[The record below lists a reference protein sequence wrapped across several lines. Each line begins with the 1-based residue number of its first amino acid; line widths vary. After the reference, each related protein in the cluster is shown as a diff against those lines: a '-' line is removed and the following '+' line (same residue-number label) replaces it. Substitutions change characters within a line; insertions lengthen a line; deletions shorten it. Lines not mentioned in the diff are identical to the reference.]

1 MIKCAKLLHWNLM
14 DYQDILNE
22 QIAQHKTITLT
33 LDFSLYSKKT
43 LFRTCYKFTDKAF
56 VYIKFDDNAYKVFLT
71 SKNDTIDATKL
82 TEEFTNELLDQELRE
97 LVLEDTKKIRDTI
110 VTRALLSGH
119 SSAV

>member
-33 LDFSLYSKKT
+33 LDFSIYSKKT

-56 VYIKFDDNAYKVFLT
+56 VYIKFDVNAYKVFLT
-71 SKNDTIDATKL
+71 AKNDTIDTGELIA
-82 TEEFTNELLDQELRE
+82 EFTNELLDQELRE

>member
-1 MIKCAKLLHWNLM
+1 M

-22 QIAQHKTITLT
+22 QIARHKTITIT
-33 LDFSLYSKKT
+33 LDFSIYSKKT

-56 VYIKFDDNAYKVFLT
+56 VYIKLDDNTYKVFLT
-71 SKNDTIDATKL
+71 SKNDTIEATKL
-82 TEEFTNELLDQELRE
+82 IEEFTNELLDQELRE

-110 VTRALLSGH
+110 VTRALLSGY

>member
-1 MIKCAKLLHWNLM
+1 M

-22 QIAQHKTITLT
+22 QIAQGKTITLT

-71 SKNDTIDATKL
+71 SKNDTIDTKL

-97 LVLEDTKKIRDTI
+97 LVLEDTKKIRDAI